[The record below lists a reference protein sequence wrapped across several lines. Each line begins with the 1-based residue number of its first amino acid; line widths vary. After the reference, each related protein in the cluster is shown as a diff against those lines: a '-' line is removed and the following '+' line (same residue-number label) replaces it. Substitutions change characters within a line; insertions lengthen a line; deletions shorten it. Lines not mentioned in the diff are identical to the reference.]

1 MNDLL
6 RRVRIVNVAVTPT
19 GVNGPVDFNSLG
31 DKFIYTPVTTAH
43 IYRYG
48 YITNTSQDPD
58 AGGFVLALDHRPT
71 AGSDTGR
78 TEKQTITRADA
89 DVLAAGRCV
98 YADVVINVAEVTA
111 IDGSKFNVDPAGPL
125 TVIPGQEVVIEVTNA
140 MGAAATGYVFLEVM
154 ELAFEKAATT
164 NIRVTV

>member
-6 RRVRIVNVAVTPT
+6 RRVRLVSAAVTPA
-19 GVNGPVDFNSLG
+19 GLNGPVDFNSTG

-43 IYRYG
+43 VYRFG
-48 YITNTSQDPD
+48 FITNTAQDPD
-58 AGGFVLALDHRPT
+58 ANGFVLSLGHRIT
-71 AGSDTGR
+71 AGTDTGR
-78 TEKQTITRADA
+78 VERATITRADA
-89 DVLAAGRCV
+89 DITAAGRCV
-98 YADVVINVAEVTA
+98 YADVLINVAETTA

-125 TVIPGQEVVIEVTNA
+125 TAIPGQEIVISVTNA
-140 MGAAATGYVFLEVM
+140 NGAASTGYVFLEVM